1 MGTAQ
6 TDPTG
11 SSAKNACDRIVRCD
25 MFFLNEQ
32 ALNEQAIEALPGM
45 PFDRRRRFV
54 TCWSPGRR

>member
-1 MGTAQ
+1 
-6 TDPTG
+6 
-11 SSAKNACDRIVRCD
+11 

-54 TCWSPGRR
+54 TCWSPGGR